1 MQSVCDIQVRLRA
14 AFVKDF
20 IPFPNSSYQIPFL
33 IPHKTACVHT
43 LRCNLD
49 VELPTIVSPGAKLDG
64 ALLLVEGKPGEVQL
78 AGGGEDVGGDPK
90 DVA

>member
-14 AFVKDF
+14 ALVKNL
-20 IPFPNSSYQIPFL
+20 IPFPNSSSQIPFF
-33 IPHKTACVHT
+33 IPHKTACVHA

-49 VELPTIVSPGAKLDG
+49 IEQKTIVRPGTKLDP
-64 ALLLVEGKPGEVQL
+64 AFLLVEGEPGEVQL
-78 AGGGEDVGGDPK
+78 AGGGEDVRGNPE